1 MQQINHSENTTPI
14 MYIGPKAIKRDTVTG
29 FKPELRFVRNQ
40 PENVPYSVAQ
50 ALLGFDCFVI
60 ATPESFEAAKKKEHE
75 EAEAAEAAKKLAEE
89 EALKELDKGDTVLEV
104 DGESIDVG
112 KFTSSQL
119 ATFVE
124 AQDLEIQ
131 QKSQEKV
138 GDFALRVRDTY
149 RAKQVS
155 E

>member
-29 FKPELRFVRNQ
+29 FKPELRFMRNK

-50 ALLGFDCFVI
+50 ALLGFDCFVV
-60 ATPESFEAAKKKEHE
+60 ATESAIDEAKSKEEIDAKRAEE
-75 EAEAAEAAKKLAEE
+75 EAKLAEE
-89 EALKELDKGDTVLEV
+89 EALKEKDKGDTVLEV

-119 ATFVE
+119 TTFVE

>member
-50 ALLGFDCFVI
+50 ALLGFDCFVV
-60 ATPESFEAAKKKEHE
+60 ATEAAIHEAKSKEEIDAKRAE
-75 EAEAAEAAKKLAEE
+75 EAAKLAEE
-89 EALKELDKGDTVLEV
+89 EALKEKDKGDTVLEV

>member
-1 MQQINHSENTTPI
+1 MQQINHAENTTPI

-29 FKPELRFVRNQ
+29 FKPVLRFIRNK

-50 ALLGFDCFVI
+50 ALLDFDCFVI
-60 ATPESFEAAKKKEHE
+60 ATEGSML
-75 EAEAAEAAKKLAEE
+75 EAETKLKAEE
-89 EALKELDKGDTVLEV
+89 EAAELAAKAAAEAKLKEADKGDTVLDV
-104 DGESIDVG
+104 DGESVDIG

-124 AQDLEIQ
+124 AHDLEIKQ
-131 QKSQEKV
+131 GSQEKV
-138 GDFALRVRDTY
+138 GEFALRIRDEF
-149 RAKQVS
+149 RANQVS